1 MIAAITLRTAA
12 LALLVAALPAATQ
25 AETLHQ
31 ETLRPTL
38 KRSAVISGDL
48 VRIGDLIEN
57 AGIVADIPIFRAPNL
72 GDSGTVPAAAVAQA
86 VRPHAIV
93 GLDTRGIAEV
103 TVTRPSRLITGKDIQ
118 AELARMIAEQYGL
131 GDPADLAVTIE
142 HELRSLN
149 VEPSAHARPRALRLA
164 YDAQSGRFDA
174 LIEFPGARP
183 LRFSGNAAVTAPALV
198 MTRSLARG
206 EIIGRADVAI
216 ERRPRTQ
223 VGRDVLTLTEAAIG
237 RAARQSLRV
246 GQPLRGSDVMKP
258 ELVQRDAAVTL
269 VYRAPGITLT
279 VRGKASEGGA
289 EGNLISATNLQ
300 SKRVIQGVVAADGS
314 VVVHAA
320 TPRIVANLD
329 PAPARDPQ

>member
-1 MIAAITLRTAA
+1 MIAAMIAAATIRTAA

-25 AETLHQ
+25 AETL
-31 ETLRPTL
+31 RPAL
-38 KRSAVISGDL
+38 KRSAVITGDL

-86 VRPHAIV
+86 VRPHAIL

-118 AELARMIAEQYGL
+118 AELARLIAEQYGL
-131 GDPADLAVTIE
+131 GDPADLAVTVE

-164 YDAQSGRFDA
+164 YDAHSGRFDA

-206 EIIGRADVAI
+206 EIVGRADVAI

-223 VGRDVLTLTEAAIG
+223 VGRDVLTLADAAIG
-237 RAARQSLRV
+237 RAARQPLRA

-269 VYRAPGITLT
+269 VYRSPGITLT

-289 EGNLISATNLQ
+289 EGDLISATNLQ

-329 PAPARDPQ
+329 PAPVRDPQ